1 MLFSMKDNCVN
12 IKLTFFFFLVG
23 KAKII
28 ISHENVDW
36 ECEKFFLHFAFVFFN
51 QFGGFC
57 FEIGD

>member
-1 MLFSMKDNCVN
+1 MKDNCVN
-12 IKLTFFFFLVG
+12 IKLTFFLVG

-36 ECEKFFLHFAFVFFN
+36 ECEKLFLHFAFVFLN

-57 FEIGD
+57 FELGD